1 MNQSKAIIVV
11 ENREALRVAASA
23 ARISTQQGTAM
34 EMFEGSRGDERD
46 LKLIGKVLSSGHKSV
61 IEHQTFSVA
70 FNDVSVL
77 VEQFVIECRLASFTV
92 KSRRYVD
99 FAGAGFVVPDGLDEA
114 QERLYRETMQARFAD
129 YERLMALGVPKED
142 ARFLLPYCLRSNF
155 YMTLN
160 ARELIGL
167 ICAML
172 YGRGKGSIEI
182 EALGAQLKAQFDV
195 LYPGVIDK
203 EAARY
208 PGFAP
213 MALSEEIRRGTAR
226 EGDAELLNA
235 CDGAADFLKQICAF
249 TGRLDG
255 NAVALL
261 TDARPR
267 ELEMVRYTFRV
278 KRVSLACVT
287 HFTRHRMVSLLVPPV
302 VRGLAEGDYVLPET
316 VKAIP
321 EAEAVYRAAF
331 EAQALAARQACEMG
345 VSMQDLSYFALSG
358 HEIDLVLAMN
368 LRELTHFMR
377 LRTCNRAQWEIRGV
391 AWKMLKLL
399 CDKEPEIFTH
409 IGPSCA
415 YGPCPEGKMSCGK
428 PFRGMENG

>member
-11 ENREALRVAASA
+11 ENREALRVAASS

-34 EMFEGSRGDERD
+34 EMFEGSSGNERD

-77 VEQFVIECRLASFTV
+77 VEQFMIECRLASFTV

-114 QERLYRETMQARFAD
+114 QRALYCETMRARFAD
-129 YERLMALGVPKED
+129 YEKLMAMGVPKED

-160 ARELIGL
+160 ARELISV

-172 YGRGKGSIEI
+172 YGRGRGFAEL
-182 EALGAQLKAQFDV
+182 EALGAQLKAQLDA
-195 LYPGVIDK
+195 LYPGVIEK

-208 PGFAP
+208 PKYAP
-213 MALSEEIRRGTAR
+213 MALPQSIGRGCDR
-226 EGDAELLNA
+226 EGEAELLNA
-235 CDGAADFLKQICAF
+235 FDGAAGFLKDMCAF
-249 TGRLDG
+249 TGRLEGD
-255 NAVALL
+255 VRALL

-267 ELEMVRYTFRV
+267 ELEMVRYTFRIR
-278 KRVSLACVT
+278 RVSLACVT

-302 VRGLAEGDYVLPET
+302 VRALAEGDYVLPES
-316 VKAIP
+316 VKAIDG
-321 EAEAVYRAAF
+321 AEAVYRHAF
-331 EAQALAARQACEMG
+331 ESQAVAAQQALAQG
-345 VSMQDLSYFALSG
+345 VSMRDLSYFALSG
-358 HEIDLVLAMN
+358 HQIDLMLAMN
-368 LRELTHFMR
+368 VRELVHFMR

-399 CDKEPEIFTH
+399 CDRESELFNLV
-409 IGPSCA
+409 GPSCA

-428 PFRGMENG
+428 PFVRHEE